1 MNGSGHS
8 KGVPRSSDDA
18 LSPSA
23 DTNSSTTYRP
33 AWSGSGGGVTP
44 ELVLVD
50 PELAPAQRHTRKGKA
65 AMSST
70 EPANTFPEAEQPAPA
85 RAPTPVTSPDTSM
98 FDVPLGTLIF
108 RAGLLGEEQLEG
120 ALQEGMRTGKRLG
133 EVLLERGWLN
143 ERDLGRML
151 AGQKGLPFVDVNVS
165 DVEPEALAA
174 LAEDDARRQ
183 VALPLFYEDGELIV
197 AVGDPSNEVV
207 LEGLRRELETDFQLV
222 VAPHSQLQQVID
234 EAYTRPA
241 AAPAPAPAPDREG
254 VLFPELVPP
263 AKDEAPV
270 EIQPVPA
277 FESEPEPEPEAQP
290 DLGFASA
297 VEPEVEAEPAPEIE
311 TSADPEAEEKPFS
324 GSTPTLLSRMLF
336 PSVRHAAQESGE
348 QVADEPVAEEPA
360 PAEAPEPPE
369 ASAPEPPEASAH
381 AVEDFAELE
390 VPAIPEM
397 PVPSFEQ
404 RAEETEP
411 TPPAEVTEPAAEH
424 VDDQVAEQVAEEP
437 AEEVTE
443 QPAEQVAQEPA
454 EQVAEEPAAEV
465 AQQPAEQVAEEP
477 AEQVAE
483 ESSAEAAEQP
493 AEQAPDEP
501 SEQAADEP
509 AEQTA
514 EEAQPSTHS
523 VVVRLREGES
533 LRIGEH
539 GTAAEASAQ
548 AADAVAQISAAAT
561 SGTWP
566 LFAGRYL
573 SPDTIVSVDLLEES
587 PDA

>member
-1 MNGSGHS
+1 
-8 KGVPRSSDDA
+8 
-18 LSPSA
+18 
-23 DTNSSTTYRP
+23 
-33 AWSGSGGGVTP
+33 
-44 ELVLVD
+44 
-50 PELAPAQRHTRKGKA
+50 
-65 AMSST
+65 MSST

-85 RAPTPVTSPDTSM
+85 HAPTPVISPDTSM
-98 FDVPLGTLIF
+98 VDVPLGTLIF

-120 ALQEGMRTGKRLG
+120 ALQEGMRSGKRLG

-151 AGQKGLPFVDVNVS
+151 AGQKGLPFVDVSVS

-183 VALPLFYEDGELIV
+183 VALPLFYEDGELVV

-207 LEGLRRELETDFQLV
+207 LEGLRRELQTDFQLV

-241 AAPAPAPAPDREG
+241 PAPAPEREG
-254 VLFPELVPP
+254 VLFPDLVPP

-270 EIQPVPA
+270 ETQPEPA
-277 FESEPEPEPEAQP
+277 FESEPEPEAQP

-297 VEPEVEAEPAPEIE
+297 VEPEFEAEPAPEIE
-311 TSADPEAEEKPFS
+311 TPPPDPEAEEKPFS

-348 QVADEPVAEEPA
+348 QVADESVAEEPA
-360 PAEAPEPPE
+360 PAAPEPPQ
-369 ASAPEPPEASAH
+369 ASAPEPPQASAP
-381 AVEDFAELE
+381 AVEDFAEFE
-390 VPAIPEM
+390 VPEIPEM

-404 RAEETEP
+404 PAEATEP
-411 TPPAEVTEPAAEH
+411 TPPEEVTEPAAKH
-424 VDDQVAEQVAEEP
+424 VTDQPAEQVADQVAEEP
-437 AEEVTE
+437 AD
-443 QPAEQVAQEPA
+443 
-454 EQVAEEPAAEV
+454 
-465 AQQPAEQVAEEP
+465 QVAEEP

-483 ESSAEAAEQP
+483 EPAEEVAEQRAEEAA
-493 AEQAPDEP
+493 DEP
-501 SEQAADEP
+501 VEQAADEP
-509 AEQTA
+509 VEHAA
-514 EEAQPSTHS
+514 EEAQPSTHY
-523 VVVRLREGES
+523 VVVRLREGEA

-548 AADAVAQISAAAT
+548 AADAVAQISAAAS

>member
-1 MNGSGHS
+1 M
-8 KGVPRSSDDA
+8 V
-18 LSPSA
+18 
-23 DTNSSTTYRP
+23 
-33 AWSGSGGGVTP
+33 
-44 ELVLVD
+44 
-50 PELAPAQRHTRKGKA
+50 
-65 AMSST
+65 
-70 EPANTFPEAEQPAPA
+70 
-85 RAPTPVTSPDTSM
+85 
-98 FDVPLGTLIF
+98 DVPLGTLIF

-165 DVEPEALAA
+165 DVEPEALVA

-183 VALPLFYEDGELIV
+183 VALPLFYEDGELVI

-207 LEGLRRELETDFQLV
+207 LEGLRRELQTDFQLV
-222 VAPHSQLQQVID
+222 VAPFSQLQQVID

-241 AAPAPAPAPDREG
+241 PAPAPEREG

-263 AKDEAPV
+263 ANDAAPV
-270 EIQPVPA
+270 EIQPEPA
-277 FESEPEPEPEAQP
+277 FQSEPESELEPEAEP

-297 VEPEVEAEPAPEIE
+297 VEPELEAEPAPEIE
-311 TSADPEAEEKPFS
+311 TPADPEAEEKPFS

-348 QVADEPVAEEPA
+348 QVADESVAEEPA
-360 PAEAPEPPE
+360 PAAPEPPE
-369 ASAPEPPEASAH
+369 ASAPEPPEASAP
-381 AVEDFAELE
+381 AVEDFAEFE

-397 PVPSFEQ
+397 PVPSFEHP
-404 RAEETEP
+404 AEATEP
-411 TPPAEVTEPAAEH
+411 TPPEEVPEPAAEH
-424 VDDQVAEQVAEEP
+424 VADQSAEQVADQVAEEPVAQVAEESAEQVADRVAEEPVEQVAEEPVEQVAEEP
-437 AEEVTE
+437 AEEV
-443 QPAEQVAQEPA
+443 
-454 EQVAEEPAAEV
+454 
-465 AQQPAEQVAEEP
+465 
-477 AEQVAE
+477 
-483 ESSAEAAEQP
+483 AEQP
-493 AEQAPDEP
+493 AEPAANEPTGQAVDEP
-501 SEQAADEP
+501 S
-509 AEQTA
+509 EQTA

-523 VVVRLREGES
+523 VVVRLREGEA

-548 AADAVAQISAAAT
+548 AADAVAQISAAAS

-573 SPDTIVSVDLLEES
+573 SPDTIVSVDLLDES

>member
-1 MNGSGHS
+1 MRAS
-8 KGVPRSSDDA
+8 
-18 LSPSA
+18 SA
-23 DTNSSTTYRP
+23 DTNSSTTYSS

-50 PELAPAQRHTRKGKA
+50 PELALAQRHTRKA

-70 EPANTFPEAEQPAPA
+70 EPANTFPEPEQPAPA
-85 RAPTPVTSPDTSM
+85 PASTPTSVSAPDTSM
-98 FDVPLGTLIF
+98 VDVPLGTLIF

-183 VALPLFYEDGELIV
+183 VALPLFYEDGELVV

-207 LEGLRRELETDFQLV
+207 LEGLRRELETAFQLV

-234 EAYTRPA
+234 EAYARG
-241 AAPAPAPAPDREG
+241 PAPAPSPEREG

-270 EIQPVPA
+270 EVQPEPA
-277 FESEPEPEPEAQP
+277 SEWDPEPEPEPEQPEAEAQP
-290 DLGFASA
+290 DFGFARA
-297 VEPEVEAEPAPEIE
+297 AEPEPQAAAAPEIE
-311 TSADPEAEEKPFS
+311 APAEPEAEEKPFTD
-324 GSTPTLLSRMLF
+324 STPTLLSRMLF
-336 PSVRHAAQESGE
+336 PSVRHAAQEAGE
-348 QVADEPVAEEPA
+348 PEADGPVAETPA
-360 PAEAPEPPE
+360 AEAPEIAEADAPEPLE
-369 ASAPEPPEASAH
+369 ASAP

-404 RAEETEP
+404 QAAETEP
-411 TPPAEVTEPAAEH
+411 APPEEAPEPAAE
-424 VDDQVAEQVAEEP
+424 QV
-437 AEEVTE
+437 
-443 QPAEQVAQEPA
+443 
-454 EQVAEEPAAEV
+454 
-465 AQQPAEQVAEEP
+465 
-477 AEQVAE
+477 
-483 ESSAEAAEQP
+483 
-493 AEQAPDEP
+493 
-501 SEQAADEP
+501 ADEP
-509 AEQTA
+509 AEQVVDEPADEAEQAADQSTEQALEEPA
-514 EEAQPSTHS
+514 EEAANEPVEQAVDEPAAEAANEPVEQAGNEPAEQAAQEPQPSTHY

-539 GTAAEASAQ
+539 GTAADASAQ
-548 AADAVAQISAAAT
+548 AADAVAQIAGAAT
-561 SGTWP
+561 TGTWP
-566 LFAGRYL
+566 LFSGRYL
-573 SPDTIVSVDLLEES
+573 SPDTILSVDLV
-587 PDA
+587 DASLDA

>member
-1 MNGSGHS
+1 M
-8 KGVPRSSDDA
+8 V
-18 LSPSA
+18 
-23 DTNSSTTYRP
+23 
-33 AWSGSGGGVTP
+33 
-44 ELVLVD
+44 
-50 PELAPAQRHTRKGKA
+50 
-65 AMSST
+65 
-70 EPANTFPEAEQPAPA
+70 
-85 RAPTPVTSPDTSM
+85 
-98 FDVPLGTLIF
+98 DVPLGTLIF

-120 ALQEGMRTGKRLG
+120 ALQEGMRSGKRLG

-151 AGQKGLPFVDVNVS
+151 AGQKGLPFVDVSVS

-183 VALPLFYEDGELIV
+183 VALPLFYEDGELVV

-207 LEGLRRELETDFQLV
+207 LEGLRRELQTDFQLV

-241 AAPAPAPAPDREG
+241 PAPAPECEG
-254 VLFPELVPP
+254 VLFPDLVPP

-270 EIQPVPA
+270 ETQPEPA
-277 FESEPEPEPEAQP
+277 FESEPEPEAQP

-297 VEPEVEAEPAPEIE
+297 VEPEFEAEPAPEIE
-311 TSADPEAEEKPFS
+311 TPPPDPEAEEKPFS

-348 QVADEPVAEEPA
+348 QVADESVAEEPA
-360 PAEAPEPPE
+360 PAAPEPPQ
-369 ASAPEPPEASAH
+369 ASAPEPPQASAP
-381 AVEDFAELE
+381 AVEDFAEFE
-390 VPAIPEM
+390 VPEIPEM

-404 RAEETEP
+404 PAEATEP
-411 TPPAEVTEPAAEH
+411 TPPEEVTEPAAKH
-424 VDDQVAEQVAEEP
+424 VTDQPAEQVADQVAEEP
-437 AEEVTE
+437 AD
-443 QPAEQVAQEPA
+443 
-454 EQVAEEPAAEV
+454 
-465 AQQPAEQVAEEP
+465 QVAEEP

-483 ESSAEAAEQP
+483 EPAEEVAEQRAEEAAD
-493 AEQAPDEP
+493 QAA
-501 SEQAADEP
+501 EQAADEP
-509 AEQTA
+509 VEQAADEPVEQAA
-514 EEAQPSTHS
+514 EEAQPSTHY
-523 VVVRLREGES
+523 VVVRLREGEA

-548 AADAVAQISAAAT
+548 AADAVAQISAAAS

>member
-1 MNGSGHS
+1 M
-8 KGVPRSSDDA
+8 V
-18 LSPSA
+18 
-23 DTNSSTTYRP
+23 
-33 AWSGSGGGVTP
+33 
-44 ELVLVD
+44 
-50 PELAPAQRHTRKGKA
+50 
-65 AMSST
+65 
-70 EPANTFPEAEQPAPA
+70 
-85 RAPTPVTSPDTSM
+85 
-98 FDVPLGTLIF
+98 DVPLGTLIF

-165 DVEPEALAA
+165 DVEPEALVA

-183 VALPLFYEDGELIV
+183 VALPLFYEDGELVI

-207 LEGLRRELETDFQLV
+207 LEGLRRELQTDFQLV
-222 VAPHSQLQQVID
+222 VAPFSQLQQVID

-241 AAPAPAPAPDREG
+241 PAPAPEREA
-254 VLFPELVPP
+254 VLFPDLVPP
-263 AKDEAPV
+263 VKDEAPV
-270 EIQPVPA
+270 EIQPEPA

-297 VEPEVEAEPAPEIE
+297 VEPELEAEPAPEIE
-311 TSADPEAEEKPFS
+311 TPADPEAAEKPFS

-360 PAEAPEPPE
+360 PAAPEPPE
-369 ASAPEPPEASAH
+369 ASAPEPPEASAP
-381 AVEDFAELE
+381 AVEDFAEFE

-397 PVPSFEQ
+397 PVPSFEHP
-404 RAEETEP
+404 AEATEP
-411 TPPAEVTEPAAEH
+411 TPPEEVPEPAAEH
-424 VDDQVAEQVAEEP
+424 VADQSAEQVADQVAEEPVEQVVEEP
-437 AEEVTE
+437 AEEV
-443 QPAEQVAQEPA
+443 
-454 EQVAEEPAAEV
+454 
-465 AQQPAEQVAEEP
+465 
-477 AEQVAE
+477 
-483 ESSAEAAEQP
+483 AEQP
-493 AEQAPDEP
+493 AEPAANEPTGQAVDEP
-501 SEQAADEP
+501 S
-509 AEQTA
+509 EQTA

-523 VVVRLREGES
+523 VVVRLREGEA

-548 AADAVAQISAAAT
+548 AADAVAQISAAAS
-561 SGTWP
+561 SGAWP

-573 SPDTIVSVDLLEES
+573 SPDTIVSVDLLDES

>member
-1 MNGSGHS
+1 MRAS
-8 KGVPRSSDDA
+8 
-18 LSPSA
+18 SA
-23 DTNSSTTYRP
+23 DTNSSTTYSS

-50 PELAPAQRHTRKGKA
+50 PELALAQRHTRKA

-70 EPANTFPEAEQPAPA
+70 EPANTFPEPEQPAPA
-85 RAPTPVTSPDTSM
+85 PASTPTSVSAPDTSM
-98 FDVPLGTLIF
+98 VDVPLGTLIF

-183 VALPLFYEDGELIV
+183 VALPLFYEDGELVV

-207 LEGLRRELETDFQLV
+207 LEGLRRELETAFQLV

-234 EAYTRPA
+234 EAYARG
-241 AAPAPAPAPDREG
+241 PAPAPSPEREG

-270 EIQPVPA
+270 EVQPEPA
-277 FESEPEPEPEAQP
+277 SEWDPESEPEPEAEAQP
-290 DLGFASA
+290 DFGFARA
-297 VEPEVEAEPAPEIE
+297 AEPEPQAAAAPEIE
-311 TSADPEAEEKPFS
+311 APAEPEAEEKPFT

-336 PSVRHAAQESGE
+336 PSVRHATQEAGE
-348 QVADEPVAEEPA
+348 PEADETPAVEAPEIAEA
-360 PAEAPEPPE
+360 DAPEPPE
-369 ASAPEPPEASAH
+369 ASAP

-404 RAEETEP
+404 QAAETEP
-411 TPPAEVTEPAAEH
+411 APPEEAPEPAAE
-424 VDDQVAEQVAEEP
+424 QVADD
-437 AEEVTE
+437 
-443 QPAEQVAQEPA
+443 PAEQVAGEAAEEPEQAADQPTEQALDEPA
-454 EQVAEEPAAEV
+454 EEAANEPVEQALDEPV
-465 AQQPAEQVAEEP
+465 EQVVDEP
-477 AEQVAE
+477 V
-483 ESSAEAAEQP
+483 
-493 AEQAPDEP
+493 EQAV
-501 SEQAADEP
+501 DEP
-509 AEQTA
+509 AEQA
-514 EEAQPSTHS
+514 AQEPQPSTHY

-539 GTAAEASAQ
+539 GTAADASAQ
-548 AADAVAQISAAAT
+548 AADAVAQIAGAAT
-561 SGTWP
+561 TGTWP
-566 LFAGRYL
+566 LFSRRYL
-573 SPDTIVSVDLLEES
+573 SPDTILSVDLVDAS

>member
-1 MNGSGHS
+1 M
-8 KGVPRSSDDA
+8 V
-18 LSPSA
+18 
-23 DTNSSTTYRP
+23 
-33 AWSGSGGGVTP
+33 
-44 ELVLVD
+44 
-50 PELAPAQRHTRKGKA
+50 
-65 AMSST
+65 
-70 EPANTFPEAEQPAPA
+70 
-85 RAPTPVTSPDTSM
+85 
-98 FDVPLGTLIF
+98 DVPLGTLIF

-143 ERDLGRML
+143 ERDLGQML

-183 VALPLFYEDGELIV
+183 VALPLFYEDGELVI

-207 LEGLRRELETDFQLV
+207 LEGLRRELQTDFQLV

-241 AAPAPAPAPDREG
+241 PAPAPAPAPEREG
-254 VLFPELVPP
+254 VLFPDLVPP

-270 EIQPVPA
+270 ETQSEPA
-277 FESEPEPEPEAQP
+277 FESELEPEPEPEVQP
-290 DLGFASA
+290 DLGFAPA
-297 VEPEVEAEPAPEIE
+297 LEAELEAEPAPEIE
-311 TSADPEAEEKPFS
+311 PPTDPEAEEKPFS

-336 PSVRHAAQESGE
+336 PSVRHAVQESGE
-348 QVADEPVAEEPA
+348 QAADEPVAEEPA
-360 PAEAPEPPE
+360 PAEAPELPEASAPEPEPEPEPPE
-369 ASAPEPPEASAH
+369 ASAPEPPEVPAP
-381 AVEDFAELE
+381 AVEDFAEFE

-397 PVPSFEQ
+397 PIPSYEQ
-404 RAEETEP
+404 QVEQTEP
-411 TPPAEVTEPAAEH
+411 TPSEEVPEPAAEP
-424 VDDQVAEQVAEEP
+424 VADQPAEQVADQVAEEPADQVAEEP
-437 AEEVTE
+437 AEEV
-443 QPAEQVAQEPA
+443 
-454 EQVAEEPAAEV
+454 
-465 AQQPAEQVAEEP
+465 AQQPAV
-477 AEQVAE
+477 
-483 ESSAEAAEQP
+483 QP
-493 AEQAPDEP
+493 
-501 SEQAADEP
+501 ADEP
-509 AEQTA
+509 AEQAA

-533 LRIGEH
+533 LRIGDH

-548 AADAVAQISAAAT
+548 AADAVAQISAAAN

>member
-1 MNGSGHS
+1 M
-8 KGVPRSSDDA
+8 
-18 LSPSA
+18 L
-23 DTNSSTTYRP
+23 
-33 AWSGSGGGVTP
+33 
-44 ELVLVD
+44 
-50 PELAPAQRHTRKGKA
+50 
-65 AMSST
+65 
-70 EPANTFPEAEQPAPA
+70 
-85 RAPTPVTSPDTSM
+85 
-98 FDVPLGTLIF
+98 DVPLGTLIF

-241 AAPAPAPAPDREG
+241 AAPAPAPEREG
-254 VLFPELVPP
+254 VLFPDLVPP

-297 VEPEVEAEPAPEIE
+297 VEPELGVEPAPEIE
-311 TSADPEAEEKPFS
+311 TSADPDAEEKPFS

-360 PAEAPEPPE
+360 PADAPEPPE
-369 ASAPEPPEASAH
+369 ESAR

-404 RAEETEP
+404 QAEATEP
-411 TPPAEVTEPAAEH
+411 TPPAEVPEPAAEH
-424 VDDQVAEQVAEEP
+424 VADQPAEQAAGQVADEPAEQVAEEPADQVAEEPTEQVAEEP
-437 AEEVTE
+437 AEEV
-443 QPAEQVAQEPA
+443 AEQAANEPT
-454 EQVAEEPAAEV
+454 EPAAE
-465 AQQPAEQVAEEP
+465 EP
-477 AEQVAE
+477 T
-483 ESSAEAAEQP
+483 
-493 AEQAPDEP
+493 EQA
-501 SEQAADEP
+501 
-509 AEQTA
+509 A

-548 AADAVAQISAAAT
+548 AADAVAQIAAAAN